1 MPDLIGHLIK
11 RKFDVCDIRPLLDIP
26 VNQPFV
32 LKHVPTVLEMVIN
45 DPPLILLYV
54 AGARKYIYLLI
65 ICLCENLSTFVLKIF
80 SNRK

>member
-80 SNRK
+80 SKRK